1 MLVDE
6 ATSDRLQNFPIVWPE
21 EQYLTPFHFILTG
34 SAGIAKFVAERH
46 LERQVWD
53 LPLFDLQ
60 ETANLALRLQDALNI
75 PTEVIEG
82 AFGLNLDDDE
92 QKKEKIGEYLDGLFG
107 GVPGYVTELF
117 LALSRKNV
125 SLTSYMTAL
134 KSNVHD
140 IVEKAV
146 DAKKKKARLWLDQMY
161 RANDPWLYARKAG
174 LCGLKSPRGAIFR
187 YMLEALFFFA
197 PQDNALEIVKCFRSR
212 LQDDPLRVPLIKLEG
227 EQLVPEAEETVPPQ
241 HTKAQVASVKKC

>member
-107 GVPGYVTELF
+107 GVPGYKECVVDF
-117 LALSRKNV
+117 LYDGFEK
-125 SLTSYMTAL
+125 Y
-134 KSNVHD
+134 

>member
-134 KSNVHD
+134 KSTLLRRLSMPRKRKHD
-140 IVEKAV
+140 FGWIKCIAPTIHGCTLEK
-146 DAKKKKARLWLDQMY
+146 
-161 RANDPWLYARKAG
+161 
-174 LCGLKSPRGAIFR
+174 
-187 YMLEALFFFA
+187 
-197 PQDNALEIVKCFRSR
+197 
-212 LQDDPLRVPLIKLEG
+212 
-227 EQLVPEAEETVPPQ
+227 LVC
-241 HTKAQVASVKKC
+241 VA